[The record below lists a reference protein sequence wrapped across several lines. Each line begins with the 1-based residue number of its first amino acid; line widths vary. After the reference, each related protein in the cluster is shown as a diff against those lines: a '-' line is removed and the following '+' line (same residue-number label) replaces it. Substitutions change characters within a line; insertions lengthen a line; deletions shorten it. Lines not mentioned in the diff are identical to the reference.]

1 MDSMLS
7 LSRTSQRLFR
17 VVFRFRYLLAVYL
30 LLLGAIA
37 AADNVDIE
45 FGGHV
50 KGRLLGQ
57 SFPDNSAFNSL
68 AGSSSLDIESDLRL
82 NFEASKGRWSFESAY
97 QLFAGYGDRINP
109 AGLLPGGLGSG
120 LPNDDR
126 RLFNLTDALDDDGKF
141 VALHRLDRLWVGYA
155 NDKAVVRFGRQALSW
170 GNGLIFS
177 PMDIVNPFDPTA
189 VDTEYKTGDDM
200 LYGQYLRDNGHDI
213 QFSYVVRRDLI
224 SGDPEFDQSTTAVK
238 YHGIAGDAEYDFL
251 VAKNYGETTFAIGGN
266 RSIGGAVLRGD
277 LVVTNATS
285 GTMVQFVTNLSY
297 SWIWGGKNVSGVVE
311 YYFDEYGQKDGSY
324 DAVSL
329 GQNPGLLQRLARGQ
343 SFTIGRHYLAGGLT
357 IEMSPLWILAP
368 NLFTNLEDGSALVQ
382 IVTRNNLGEEM
393 EFIGAIN
400 VPIGPDGSEYGG
412 IALATPGIYLS
423 TDASLFAQ
431 LAWYF

>member
-68 AGSSSLDIESDLRL
+68 VGSSSLDIESDLRL